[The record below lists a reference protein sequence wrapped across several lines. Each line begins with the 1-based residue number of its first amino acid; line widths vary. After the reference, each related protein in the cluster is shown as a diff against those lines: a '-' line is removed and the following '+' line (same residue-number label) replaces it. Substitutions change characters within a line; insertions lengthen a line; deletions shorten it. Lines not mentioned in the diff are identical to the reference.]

1 MSKKTCFFIFSNSW
15 KKADYALEIA
25 IKKVLA
31 DLDLED
37 ISAQRHVSIQSM
49 PLRFYS
55 KTTLVKVD
63 GLESKNEFP
72 VYIALPNEGGSP
84 FYLNGNSEVIHDLNA
99 KRILRLTKNN
109 VKQYLQY
116 FCLFVQ
122 GDEGSFHIVDSPNSP
137 LIDENMEIQEAL
149 KQYPTSL
156 IQKTNQDDWLIDATV
171 LYGNV
176 LFRSRFRVKP
186 NGFVSM
192 ERDKA
197 LCQIESTIVPK
208 RFDKPNK
215 NLVQVFQ
222 YSHLKKSLDNVPP
235 DKKAQLQTLID
246 KLTQNRGYFPL
257 VRIAGK
263 LGKLEELKL
272 GYPHMSH
279 CIDWIIGQLVRAQ
292 FLKDGAIHL
301 SPLLLFGPPGTGK
314 TNFIKSAFNI
324 LDVPYED
331 VDFSTASASFILKG
345 GNPMWH
351 SASIGKVVEALIS
364 YQRANIG
371 FRLEEI
377 DKCNSHSQY
386 PILNTLFTLLEPTT
400 AKEFKDEFIGS
411 NADCSHIIWMATAN
425 DIHKISPA
433 IRSRFHCVEV
443 ALPNFNERKS
453 ITCEMFKS
461 YIKESHAEEKIDA
474 NISDECISMIARSN
488 HDLRLIMQC
497 IDRAVCNAIQRH
509 RRLLAIAEPRPLPLT
524 LLPIDVQTAV
534 SKDFK
539 GRPEYMH

>member
-1 MSKKTCFFIFSNSW
+1 MSKKTSFFVFSSNW
-15 KKADYALEIA
+15 KKADFALENT

-37 ISAQRHVSIQSM
+37 ISAQSHVSIQAM

-63 GLESKNEFP
+63 GLQSKNEFP
-72 VYIALPNEGGSP
+72 VYIAVPSEGGSP

-99 KRILRLTKNN
+99 KRILRITKNN

-122 GDEGSFHIVDSPNSP
+122 GNEGSFHIVDSPNSP
-137 LIDENMEIQEAL
+137 LIDENIEIQEAL

-156 IQKTNQDDWLIDATV
+156 IQRTVQDGWLIDATV

-176 LFRSRFRVKP
+176 LFRSRFRVES

-208 RFDKPNK
+208 RFVKPSK
-215 NLVQVFQ
+215 NVVQVFQ
-222 YSHLKKSLDNVPP
+222 YSDLKKSLDNLPP
-235 DKKAQLQTLID
+235 DKKAQLQTHID

-263 LGKLEELKL
+263 LEKLKRLKL
-272 GYPHMSH
+272 PYPHMSH

-292 FLKDGAIHL
+292 FLKDDVIHI

-314 TNFIKSAFNI
+314 TNFIKSVFYI
-324 LDVPYED
+324 LDVPFED

-351 SASIGKVVEALIS
+351 SASIGKVVDALIS

-377 DKCNSHSQY
+377 DKCNSNSQY
-386 PILNTLFTLLEPTT
+386 PFLNTLFTLLEPIT
-400 AKEFKDEFIGS
+400 AKEFKDGFIGS

-425 DIHKISPA
+425 DLHKISSP
-433 IRSRFHCVEV
+433 IRSRFHCVEI
-443 ALPNFNERKS
+443 ALPNINERKS

-461 YIKESHAEEKIDA
+461 FIKENQAEEKIDA
-474 NISDECISMIARSN
+474 NISDECITMIAKSN
-488 HDLRLIMQC
+488 HDLRLIRQC
-497 IDRAVCNAIQRH
+497 IDRAVSNAIQRH
-509 RRLLAIAEPRPLPLT
+509 RRLLVLEGPRPLPLT
-524 LLPIDVQTAV
+524 LLPIDVHSTV
-534 SKDFK
+534 SKEFK
-539 GRPEYMH
+539 GHPEYVH